1 MNIII
6 NGRHLDITPSIRS
19 YAEEKIKKFERFLVK
34 ISEVVVTL
42 SVEKYRQKAEIFLRV
57 NGVLIQAESVTE
69 EIYASID
76 AVIEKIERQI
86 RKIKDKMSSR
96 RKDSKGVVAGS
107 TVPAA
112 YPETAIRTLKTVKID
127 MKPMSPEEAA
137 MQMDILDR
145 DFFVFSNDRTG
156 DINVIY
162 KLRDGDFG
170 LIEPAK

>member
-6 NGRHLDITPSIRS
+6 NGRHLDIN
-19 YAEEKIKKFERFLVK
+19 AEEKIKKFERFLVK
-34 ISEVVVTL
+34 ISEVVITL
-42 SVEKYRQKAEIFLRV
+42 SVEKYRHKAEILLRV
-57 NGVLIQAESVTE
+57 NGVMTQAESVTE

-76 AVIEKIERQI
+76 EVIEKIERQI

-96 RKDSKGVVAGS
+96 RKDTKGGQ
-107 TVPAA
+107 AA
-112 YPETAIRTLKTVKID
+112 PLVETTPPDTTIRTLRTVKID

-137 MQMDILDR
+137 MQMDILER
-145 DFFVFSNDRTG
+145 EFFVFSNDRTG

-162 KLRDGDFG
+162 KMRDGDFG

>member
-6 NGRHLDITPSIRS
+6 NGRHLDITPAIRS
-19 YAEEKIKKFERFLVK
+19 YAEDKVRKFERFLVK
-34 ISEVVVTL
+34 ISEVAITL
-42 SVEKYRQKAEIFLRV
+42 SVEKYRHKAEMFLRV

-76 AVIEKIERQI
+76 EVIEKIERQI

-96 RKDSKGVVAGS
+96 RKDSRIAIAGS
-107 TVPAA
+107 TVVAA
-112 YPETAIRTLKTVKID
+112 QPEAAIRTLKTVKID

>member
-107 TVPAA
+107 TVPAT

>member
-112 YPETAIRTLKTVKID
+112 SPETAIRTLKTVKID